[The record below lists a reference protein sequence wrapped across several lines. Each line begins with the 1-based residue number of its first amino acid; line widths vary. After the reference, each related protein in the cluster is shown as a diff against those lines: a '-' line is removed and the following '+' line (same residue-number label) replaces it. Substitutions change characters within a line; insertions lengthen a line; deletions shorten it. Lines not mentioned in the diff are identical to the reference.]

1 MGGDEERGSQWA
13 VSYGEGAWT
22 VDGYRANGKGALGK
36 WVGIK
41 KGGANGLRATVR
53 ERGQQMGAEPM
64 GKELWVSGWG

>member
-1 MGGDEERGSQWA
+1 MGEWEGLEERLGRC
-13 VSYGEGAWT
+13 GGGGT

-41 KGGANGLRATVR
+41 KGGANGLRAMVR
-53 ERGQQMGAEPM
+53 ERGQQMRAEPM